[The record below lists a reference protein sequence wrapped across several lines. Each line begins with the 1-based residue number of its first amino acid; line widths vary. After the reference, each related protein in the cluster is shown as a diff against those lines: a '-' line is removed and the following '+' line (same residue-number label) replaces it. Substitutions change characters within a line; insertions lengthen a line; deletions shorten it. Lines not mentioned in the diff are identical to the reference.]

1 MRRRTF
7 FQTLFSGMGAAMMAR
22 HAQAGKR
29 TILLQESPLAG
40 FQYHRGNAIWPF
52 LREGERLSLVRESF
66 NGHDHDAVAVYFRND
81 KLGFIPQRENSTIA
95 QMLDR
100 GENLNARI
108 TRLLDE
114 NNPWR
119 RVRISVSLG

>member
-1 MRRRTF
+1 MQRRTLL
-7 FQTLFSGMGAAMMAR
+7 QTLFIGIGAAMMAR
-22 HAQAGKR
+22 HSQAAER
-29 TILLQESPLAG
+29 MILLQESPVAG
-40 FQYHRGNAIWPF
+40 FQYHRGHDIWPF
-52 LREGERLSLVRESF
+52 LREGERVSLVRESF

-81 KLGFIPQRENSTIA
+81 KLGFIPHRQNTTIA

-100 GENLNARI
+100 GEKLNAKI

-119 RVRISVSLG
+119 RVRISISLG

>member
-1 MRRRTF
+1 
-7 FQTLFSGMGAAMMAR
+7 MMSR
-22 HAQAGKR
+22 HIQAGER
-29 TILLQESPLAG
+29 TILLQESPVAG

-52 LREGERLSLVRESF
+52 LREGEELSLVRESF
-66 NGHDHDAVAVYFRND
+66 NGHDSDAVAVYFRND
-81 KLGFIPQRENSTIA
+81 KLGFVPHRENSTIA

-100 GENLNARI
+100 GEKLNAKI

-119 RVRISVSLG
+119 RVRISIFLG